1 MINIRDIEREYLK
14 NEIPEFSPGDTV
26 DVHLRIKE
34 ADKERVQIFSGIVIA
49 RRGSG
54 TGSTFMV
61 RRIVQGE
68 GVERIFPL
76 HSPHIAKIIV
86 RKKGDVRR
94 AKLYY
99 LRGRI
104 GKSAKVKEL
113 IEKVEEKKPEDQ
125 KEENN
130 APVEVKGEDKK

>member
-1 MINIRDIEREYLK
+1 MIDIRNIEREYLK

-26 DVHLRIKE
+26 DVYLKIKE
-34 ADKERVQIFSGIVIA
+34 ADKERMQIFSGIVIA

-54 TGSTFMV
+54 TGATFTV

-76 HSPHIAKIIV
+76 HSPRITGIIV

-94 AKLYY
+94 AKLYF
-99 LRGRI
+99 LRKRT

-113 IEKVEEKKPEDQ
+113 IEKIEEKPKEEKPETPSE
-125 KEENN
+125 KLEIKN
-130 APVEVKGEDKK
+130 PKS